1 MHFLQSEDFTR
12 IRIGIGQPRHNDLV
26 NYVIGAIN
34 EKEQKIYDDQVEGR
48 NSVLELIESG
58 KDVNKIFV
66 AKGEK
71 HRFYK

>member
-34 EKEQKIYDDQVEGR
+34 EKEQKILERGVDKATEA
-48 NSVLELIESG
+48 VLEIIENG
-58 KDVNKIFV
+58 VEIAMNK
-66 AKGEK
+66 
-71 HRFYK
+71 YNSNN

>member
-34 EKEQKIYDDQVEGR
+34 EKEQKILEKGVDKATEA
-48 NSVLELIESG
+48 VLEILENGVDIAM
-58 KDVNKIFV
+58 NK
-66 AKGEK
+66 
-71 HRFYK
+71 YNSNN

>member
-34 EKEQKIYDDQVEGR
+34 EKEQKILENGVDIAMNKY
-48 NSVLELIESG
+48 NS
-58 KDVNKIFV
+58 NN
-66 AKGEK
+66 
-71 HRFYK
+71 

>member
-34 EKEQKIYDDQVEGR
+34 EKEQKILERGVDKATEA
-48 NSVLELIESG
+48 VLEILENGVDIAM
-58 KDVNKIFV
+58 NK
-66 AKGEK
+66 
-71 HRFYK
+71 YNSNN

>member
-34 EKEQKIYDDQVEGR
+34 EKEQKILERGVDKATEA
-48 NSVLELIESG
+48 VLEMLENGVDIAM
-58 KDVNKIFV
+58 NK
-66 AKGEK
+66 
-71 HRFYK
+71 YNSNN

>member
-34 EKEQKIYDDQVEGR
+34 EKVQKILERGVDKATEA
-48 NSVLELIESG
+48 VLEILENGVDIAM
-58 KDVNKIFV
+58 NK
-66 AKGEK
+66 
-71 HRFYK
+71 YNSNN